1 MAGKAKHIAGISL
14 SIMGV
19 GFAATLPFQ
28 GTALG
33 GILQGGFEAG
43 LVGGLADWFA
53 VTALFRHPMGL
64 PIPHTA
70 LVPKNRKRIT
80 EALVSTLEN
89 DWLSKESVVSKISQI
104 NITDKMIAIVE
115 RELGSERVK
124 TGLAS
129 LCRQLIL
136 AIEPE
141 RIVPLVEEEIKR
153 FAAGLDTSVIL
164 GRAIDKIIQQDYDTK
179 AFDFLLEKAGEWAV
193 RGETRY
199 KLGAMGVA
207 ALENIQL
214 EGFMQFA
221 LKSLSGMI
229 NEDKIGGIM
238 QNLIIRGLDNL
249 RHEDNANRQMILG
262 IIRTELEQQKENQ
275 TLLSELSG
283 LKAQIL
289 SELNIADKLTRIF
302 IDLRE
307 KAAAFI
313 EKPAFADEYLIPFL
327 HHMLGNFKS
336 SPKAV
341 ATLENWVQ
349 DQIAH
354 FVEDNHSRIGQLVKE
369 NLNKLDD
376 ETLIAMMEDKIGKD
390 LQWIRVNGAV
400 CGFLIGLIL
409 VGVKAL
415 L

>member
-1 MAGKAKHIAGISL
+1 MSGQAKNIAGISL
-14 SIMGV
+14 GIMGV

-28 GTALG
+28 ATALG
-33 GILQGGFEAG
+33 SILQGGFEAG

-89 DWLSKESVVSKISQI
+89 DWLSMESVVSKISQI
-104 NITDKMIAIVE
+104 NITDKILAIVE
-115 RELGSERVK
+115 KELDSEQVK
-124 TGLAS
+124 KGLSS

-136 AIEPE
+136 AIEPDK
-141 RIVPLVEEEIKR
+141 IIPFVEGEIKR
-153 FAAGLDTSVIL
+153 FATGLDTGVIL
-164 GRAIDKIIQQDYDTK
+164 RRAIDKVTENDYDTK
-179 AFDFLLEKAGEWAV
+179 AFDFLLAKAGEWAV
-193 RGETRY
+193 RSETRH
-199 KLGAMGVA
+199 KLGTMGVA

-214 EGFMQFA
+214 DGFMQFA

-229 NEDKIGGIM
+229 NEDKVGSIM
-238 QNLIIRGLDNL
+238 QNLIIRGLGNL

-262 IIRTELEQQKENQ
+262 TIRTELEQQKENE

-283 LKAQIL
+283 LKDQIL
-289 SELNIADKLTRIF
+289 GELNFGNKLTLLF
-302 IDLRE
+302 TDLRE

-313 EKPAFADEYLIPFL
+313 EKPAFTDEYLIPFL
-327 HHMLGNFKS
+327 SHMLGNFKNN
-336 SPKAV
+336 PQAV
-341 ATLENWVQ
+341 GTLESWVQ

-354 FVEDNHSRIGQLVKE
+354 FVEENHSRIGQLVKE
-369 NLNKLDD
+369 NLDKLDN
-376 ETLIAMMEDKIGKD
+376 ETLITMMEDKIGKD

-409 VGVKAL
+409 VGVKAIL
-415 L
+415 